1 MGKAYTPNIKSD
13 KGKNLT
19 KYVAEFVKKNKYS
32 SIPKNVVELAKKHI
46 LDGFG
51 LALSGSVAR
60 TGDYLFKHIKQNSA
74 KGRATVIGSKMKVT
88 SRFAALANGT
98 GIHSDDYDDTQLAVQ
113 KDRVYG
119 LLTHPTAPCLPS
131 AFAEGELKKIN
142 GKDFLNAYLIG
153 VDVECKVSEAMSPSD
168 GIYVGR

>member
-19 KYVAEFVKKNKYS
+19 KYVAEFVKKNKYQ

-60 TGDYLFKHIKQNSA
+60 TC
-74 KGRATVIGSKMKVT
+74 
-88 SRFAALANGT
+88 
-98 GIHSDDYDDTQLAVQ
+98 
-113 KDRVYG
+113 
-119 LLTHPTAPCLPS
+119 LLYT
-131 AFAEGELKKIN
+131 
-142 GKDFLNAYLIG
+142 
-153 VDVECKVSEAMSPSD
+153 SPSPRD
-168 GIYVGR
+168 P